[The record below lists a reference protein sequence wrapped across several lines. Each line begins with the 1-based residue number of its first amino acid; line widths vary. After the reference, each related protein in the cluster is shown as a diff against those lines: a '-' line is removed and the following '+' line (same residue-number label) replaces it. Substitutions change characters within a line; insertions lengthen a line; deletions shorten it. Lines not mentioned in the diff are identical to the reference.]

1 MTRLIATALVVFS
14 LSGCEKT
21 KASYP
26 AAHAL
31 LDGYVLA
38 FKELA
43 MSGSGTQFMLE
54 DVARLKS
61 DLDGMKS
68 KVPKDFYTRCDRL
81 LMVSRL
87 IFTPDPEGT
96 QRPAIDKEIK
106 AFIRDVEGRDI
117 QKELEGGLAEV
128 SSAFAKEVLNLHM
141 LLAGTKDRKA
151 AYKKYLEK
159 HLGPEE

>member
-1 MTRLIATALVVFS
+1 MTRLFAIALVVFS

-26 AAHAL
+26 AAHAI

-38 FKELA
+38 INQLA
-43 MSGSGTQFMLE
+43 MSGDAQFIME
-54 DVARLKS
+54 DLAKLKS

-68 KVPKDFYTRCDRL
+68 KVPKDFYTRCARL

-87 IFTPDPEGT
+87 LFIPDPEGK

-106 AFIRDVEGRDI
+106 AFLHDVEGRDI
-117 QKELEGGLAEV
+117 EKELEGGLGEV
-128 SSAFAKEVLNLHM
+128 SAAFVKEVLSLHM

-151 AYKKYLEK
+151 ARKKYLEK

>member
-1 MTRLIATALVVFS
+1 MTRLYSIALVVFS
-14 LSGCEKT
+14 LAGCEKT

-31 LDGYVLA
+31 LDDYVLA
-38 FKELA
+38 IKQLA
-43 MSGSGTQFMLE
+43 MSGDAQFIME
-54 DVARLKS
+54 DLAKLKS

-87 IFTPDPEGT
+87 LFTPDPEGT

-117 QKELEGGLAEV
+117 EKELEGGLAEV
-128 SSAFAKEVLNLHM
+128 STAFVKEVLNLHI
-141 LLAGTKDRKA
+141 LLAGTNDRKA
-151 AYKKYLEK
+151 ARMKYLEK